1 MTEERF
7 EFRHWRSEM
16 SIKANWEEAQQ
27 VVKKFTGDWGVDQPG
42 GAVIGFDANGIRFA
56 EVGGVESLSTMV
68 QFSADT
74 VVRYA
79 SVTKHAFCAMVL
91 SHPEAISLDDTLGQH
106 LPELQEPMAS
116 VTVGRAL
123 DMSGGLPDTRECLS
137 LLGLSVYTET
147 NAGPLMEFLAR
158 QTRLNY
164 EAGTEVSYSNTGYR
178 LVETALERKG
188 LFFRDFIR
196 SVGAKTDA
204 IFDAPDVWNDAVA
217 GLVPG
222 YWHDGEKWQL
232 SAAGLHISASGS
244 MTGSATSLANWLRSL
259 LCGDAAFTGMLDNLA
274 RPRALSHGRESGYG
288 LGLRRTVL
296 GGRTFTGHGGSH
308 PGYKTYFL
316 LDQESRSGFAVVSN
330 REDTNGNKIAQE
342 AMAALRCLPLPVPS
356 SALTDGLY
364 VSETGPFWAEVKGST
379 VTWLDAD
386 DTVYED
392 DGEFVSTFSASSP
405 MRLKMDGD
413 ALVGQIGH
421 PERHLSPAADAGV
434 PAALS
439 GRWFSDE
446 GAFFEIDGDLLVMG
460 IGPVRHHM
468 PLRSL
473 GGGRFLFTLKD
484 GPWTKRVCLN
494 LLSENRLE
502 LVLSR
507 ARMLEY
513 SRAG

>member
-1 MTEERF
+1 
-7 EFRHWRSEM
+7 M
-16 SIKANWEEAQQ
+16 SITTNWDKAQQ
-27 VVKKFTGDWGVDQPG
+27 AVRKFTDGWGSDQPG
-42 GAVIGFDANGIRFA
+42 GAVIGFDASGIRFA
-56 EVGGVESLSTMV
+56 EVGGVESLSTMAP
-68 QFSADT
+68 FSAET
-74 VVRYA
+74 VIRYA

-91 SHPEAISLDDTLGQH
+91 SHPEAISLDDSLGQH
-106 LPELQEPMAS
+106 LPELQEPLAS

-147 NAGPLMEFLAR
+147 KAGPLMDYLAR

-164 EAGTEVSYSNTGYR
+164 EAGTEISYSNTGYR

-196 SVGAKTDA
+196 DAGTKAGATL
-204 IFDAPDVWNDAVA
+204 DAPDVWNDAVA

-244 MTGSATSLANWLRSL
+244 MTGSATSLANWLRL
-259 LCGDAAFTGMLDNLA
+259 LLSDKSPFTGTLGRLA
-274 RPRALSHGRESGYG
+274 APRTLSDGRESGYG
-288 LGLRRTVL
+288 LGICRTIL
-296 GGRTFTGHGGSH
+296 GGREFTGHGGSH

-316 LDQESRSGFAVVSN
+316 LDPENQIGFVIVSN
-330 REDTNGNKIAQE
+330 REDTNGSKIAQE
-342 AMAALRCLPLPVPS
+342 AMAALLGLALPVSS

-364 VSETGPFWAEVKGST
+364 VTETGHFWIEVKGSS
-379 VTWLDAD
+379 VNWLDAD
-386 DTVYED
+386 TGVYED
-392 DGEFVSTFSASSP
+392 EDGYVSSFSATSP
-405 MRLKMDGD
+405 MRLKMDGT
-413 ALVGQIGH
+413 AIVGQIGY
-421 PERHLSPAADAGV
+421 PARRFL
-434 PAALS
+434 PAVDTGIPASLS

-446 GAFFEIDGDLLVMG
+446 GATFEIDGESLVMG
-460 IGPVRHHM
+460 VGPVRHRM
-468 PLRSL
+468 PLKTL

-484 GPWTKRVCLN
+484 GAWTKRVCLH

-507 ARMLEY
+507 ARMIEY
-513 SRAG
+513 SRG

>member
-1 MTEERF
+1 
-7 EFRHWRSEM
+7 M
-16 SIKANWEEAQQ
+16 SITAYWGAAQEAAG
-27 VVKKFTGDWGVDQPG
+27 KFAGSWGADQPG

-56 EVGGVESLSTMV
+56 EVGGVGSLSTMAP
-68 QFSADT
+68 FSAET

-79 SVTKHAFCAMVL
+79 SVTKHAFCAMIL

-106 LPELQEPMAS
+106 LPELQEPLAS
-116 VTVGRAL
+116 VTIGRAL

-147 NAGPLMEFLAR
+147 KAGPLMEFLTR

-164 EAGTEVSYSNTGYR
+164 DAGTEISYSNTGYR

-196 SVGAKTDA
+196 TAGIGAGA
-204 IFDAPDVWNDAVA
+204 VLDAPDGWNDAVA

-222 YWHDGEKWQL
+222 YWHDGKTWQL

-244 MTGSATSLANWLRSL
+244 MTGSATSLANWLRL
-259 LCGDAAFTGMLDNLA
+259 LLGGEGSFASILDRLSA
-274 RPRALSHGRESGYG
+274 PRALEGGRESGYG
-288 LGLRRTVL
+288 LGLRRTLL
-296 GGRTFTGHGGSH
+296 GGRQFTGHGGSH
-308 PGYKTYFL
+308 PGYKSYFL
-316 LDQESRSGFAVVSN
+316 LDHESKSGFVIVSN

-342 AMAALRCLPLPVPS
+342 AMAALLGLALPAPS
-356 SALTDGLY
+356 PTLTDGIY

-379 VTWLDAD
+379 VTWLDSD
-386 DTVYED
+386 DTVYQD
-392 DGEFVSTFSASSP
+392 DGEFVSSFSASSP
-405 MRLKMDGD
+405 MRLKMDGS
-413 ALVGQIGH
+413 AIVGEIGH
-421 PERHLSPAADAGV
+421 TVRRLLPSVDTGV
-434 PAALS
+434 PASLS

-446 GAFFEIDGDLLVMG
+446 GAYFEIDGGAVVMG
-460 IGPVRHHM
+460 VGPVRHRM
-468 PLRSL
+468 PLMAL

-484 GPWTKRVCLN
+484 GPWTKRVCLH

-507 ARMLEY
+507 ARMIEY
-513 SRAG
+513 SRVG

>member
-1 MTEERF
+1 
-7 EFRHWRSEM
+7 M
-16 SIKANWEEAQQ
+16 SIAANWEAAQNA
-27 VVKKFTGDWGVDQPG
+27 VKKFTAAWGTDQPG

-56 EVGGVESLSTMV
+56 EVGGVESLSTMAS
-68 QFSADT
+68 FGADT

-116 VTVGRAL
+116 VTVARAL

-147 NAGPLMEFLAR
+147 KACPLMEFLAR

-178 LVETALERKG
+178 LVEMALERKG

-196 SVGAKTDA
+196 KAGAQAGATL
-204 IFDAPDVWNDAVA
+204 DAPDVWNDAVA

-244 MTGSATSLANWLRSL
+244 MTGSATSLANWLHL
-259 LCGDAAFTGMLDNLA
+259 LLSGNAPFSGTLA
-274 RPRALSHGRESGYG
+274 RLASPRALKDGTESGYG
-288 LGLRRTVL
+288 LGICRTVL
-296 GGRTFTGHGGSH
+296 DGHEFTGHGGSH

-316 LDQESRSGFAVVSN
+316 LDQANQTGVVIVSN
-330 REDTNGNKIAQE
+330 REDTNGSKIAQE
-342 AMAALRCLPLPVPS
+342 AMAALLGLALPTVS

-364 VSETGPFWAEVKGST
+364 VTETGPFWIKVKGSS
-379 VTWLDAD
+379 VNWLDAD
-386 DTVYED
+386 TAVYED
-392 DGEFVSTFSASSP
+392 KDGYVSSFSATSP
-405 MRLKMDGD
+405 LRLKMDGTT
-413 ALVGQIGH
+413 VTGQIGY
-421 PERHLSPAADAGV
+421 PARRLMPAVDTGV
-434 PAALS
+434 PASLA

-446 GAFFEIDGDLLVMG
+446 GATFEINCDAVVMG
-460 IGPVRHHM
+460 VGPVRHRM
-468 PLRSL
+468 PLEPL
-473 GGGRFLFTLKD
+473 GNGRFLFTLKD
-484 GPWTKRVCLN
+484 GPWTKRVCLHV
-494 LLSENRLE
+494 LSENRLE

-507 ARMLEY
+507 ARMVEY
-513 SRAG
+513 SRA